1 MKEKEQLVS
10 VSLIQSTSGVVVD
23 FSPELQCAD
32 QLFEDVRLFLE
43 LYEEEDGYRVCLD
56 KEELLKFIK
65 QQTTLPLLPV
75 VPEEY
80 LLPLLEVAWNI
91 VLNALERELTEEYL
105 LLEQLLSEQAFTQ
118 EEEQKALATLQQR
131 ARTIIADQCLE
142 QIAQEV
148 AKRLQT
154 EAVKEAKQ
162 KKQARGKQP
171 RQLDLG
177 YL

>member
-65 QQTTLPLLPV
+65 QQTTLP
-75 VPEEY
+75 
-80 LLPLLEVAWNI
+80 PLTSSSRR
-91 VLNALERELTEEYL
+91 VLT
-105 LLEQLLSEQAFTQ
+105 S
-118 EEEQKALATLQQR
+118 LAGG
-131 ARTIIADQCLE
+131 CLE
-142 QIAQEV
+142 YC
-148 AKRLQT
+148 T
-154 EAVKEAKQ
+154 ECS
-162 KKQARGKQP
+162 
-171 RQLDLG
+171 
-177 YL
+177 